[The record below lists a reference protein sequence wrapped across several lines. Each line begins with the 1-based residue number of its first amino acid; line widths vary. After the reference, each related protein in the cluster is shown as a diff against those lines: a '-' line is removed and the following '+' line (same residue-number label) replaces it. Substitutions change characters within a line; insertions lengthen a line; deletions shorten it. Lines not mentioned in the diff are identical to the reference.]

1 MTGPKGATPTGTA
14 PTGAT
19 QTGAKQTEVTKGLLK
34 AASTSLWPNYRQHQV
49 VFTRGEGSRLW
60 DSDGREYLDF
70 VAGIATCNLGHCHP
84 AVTKAIQDQAARL
97 VHVSN
102 WYYNDIMARL
112 AAKLTSLTPLTKVF
126 FCNSG
131 AEASEA
137 AIKLARK
144 RAFEKYGP
152 ERSLI
157 ISFLGAF
164 HGRTMKALTA
174 TDPKHHNKA
183 FSPYPGGF
191 AHVRHGDLEALT
203 AYLPSACALFLEPV
217 QGEGGVN
224 VMDTGFL
231 KKAADLCQE
240 HDVLLMADE
249 VQTGMGRCGT
259 MFAHQAMGFVP
270 DVMTLAKGL
279 ANGFPMG
286 AVLARGEMAS
296 VMEPGTHGSTFGGN
310 PLACAAALATL
321 DTLESEELPQRAAV
335 TGKRFMAGLEELS
348 QRHHIVSEVRGLG
361 LLLGMELTIPAAP
374 LVRSLME
381 KGYLVTTVGE
391 QILRFT
397 PPLNVTAEDIAGF
410 LDALDKVLYEHGGS
424 AS

>member
-1 MTGPKGATPTGTA
+1 MTGPGADTR
-14 PTGAT
+14 
-19 QTGAKQTEVTKGLLK
+19 KLLEM
-34 AASTSLWPNYRQHQV
+34 AAGSLWPNYRQQPV

-60 DSDGREYLDF
+60 DTDGREYVDF

-84 AVTKAIQDQAARL
+84 AVTKAIQGQAARL
-97 VHVSN
+97 LHVSN

-112 AAKLTSLTPLTKVF
+112 AAKLTSLTSMNRVF

-152 ERSLI
+152 GRNLI
-157 ISFLGAF
+157 VSFHGAF

-174 TDPKHHNKA
+174 TDPKHHDKA

-191 AHVRHGDLEALT
+191 EHIRHGDLEAM
-203 AYLPSACALFLEPV
+203 AGHLPSACALFLEPV

-224 VMDTGFL
+224 VMDQTFL
-231 KKAADLCQE
+231 RKAAALCRQ

-259 MFAHQAMGFVP
+259 LFAHQAMGFVP

-286 AVLARGEMAS
+286 AVLAGEEIAS
-296 VMEPGTHGSTFGGN
+296 VMGPGTHGSTFGGSA
-310 PLACAAALATL
+310 LACAAALATL
-321 DTLESEELPQRAAV
+321 ETLQSEGLPQRAALS
-335 TGKRFMAGLEELS
+335 GEQLRAGLQDLAR
-348 QRHHIVSEVRGLG
+348 RHDIVIEVRGMG
-361 LLLGMELTIPAAP
+361 LLLGMELTVPAAP
-374 LVRSLME
+374 LVGSLMT
-381 KGYLVTTVGE
+381 KGYLVTAVGE
-391 QILRFT
+391 RTLRFT
-397 PPLNVTAEDIAGF
+397 PPLNIAGEDILGM
-410 LDALDKVLYEHGGS
+410 LNALDLVLGEYGG
-424 AS
+424 